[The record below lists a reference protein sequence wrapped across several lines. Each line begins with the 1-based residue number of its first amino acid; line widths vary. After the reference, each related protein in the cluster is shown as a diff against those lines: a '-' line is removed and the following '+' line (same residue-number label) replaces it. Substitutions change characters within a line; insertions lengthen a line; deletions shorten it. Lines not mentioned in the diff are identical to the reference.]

1 MFTEKELKY
10 HTMYMDI
17 AERVSQMSF
26 AERLKVGCVIEKEG
40 RIISMGWN
48 GMPSGMDNICE
59 HCFVAGNGTYDHVQ
73 LVTRKEVIHAERN
86 AIDKLSSSNESGK
99 NAVMYITHSPCLEC
113 AKSIYT
119 AGIRAIFYKNDYRSD
134 DGILFLKNQNV
145 IVSQLKGEKNV

>member
-10 HTMYMDI
+10 HTLYMDI
-17 AERVSQMSF
+17 AQRIAQMSY
-26 AERLKVGCVIEKEG
+26 AERLKVGCVIEKDG

-113 AKSIYT
+113 AKSIHT
-119 AGIRAIFYKNDYRSD
+119 SGVQAIFYKEEYRSTE
-134 DGILFLKNQNV
+134 GVELLQKLGV
-145 IVSQLKGEKNV
+145 TVHKL

>member
-1 MFTEKELKY
+1 MTEKELRY
-10 HTMYMDI
+10 HTLYMDI
-17 AERVSQMSF
+17 AGRVSQMSY
-26 AERLKVGCVIEKEG
+26 AERLKVGCIIEKDG
-40 RIISMGWN
+40 RIISIGFN

-113 AKSIYT
+113 SKSIHT
-119 AGIRAIFYKNDYRSD
+119 SGIRAIFYKEEYRSTE
-134 DGILFLKNQNV
+134 GVEFLQKLGV
-145 IVSQLKGEKNV
+145 AVHKL

>member
-1 MFTEKELKY
+1 MTEKELKY
-10 HTMYMDI
+10 RTLYMDI
-17 AERVSQMSF
+17 AERVAQMSY
-26 AERLKVGCVIEKEG
+26 AERLKVGAIIEKDG
-40 RIISMGWN
+40 RIISIGFN

-113 AKSIYT
+113 SKSIHT
-119 AGIRAIFYKNDYRSD
+119 SGIRAIFYKEEYRSTE
-134 DGILFLKNQNV
+134 GVEFLQKLGV
-145 IVSQLKGEKNV
+145 AVHKL